1 MIDYKAMGER
11 VKRFRKRKGWTQ
23 AELADEMGISNVT
36 ISHIECGTNKPEL
49 NTVVNLANAL
59 DVTVDMLL
67 CDSLDAASVP
77 YHKDLAELMQ
87 SCSVGELR
95 LLAQVIPSLLSAF
108 RTSLSNSSKE

>member
-11 VKRFRKRKGWTQ
+11 VKRFRKKKNWTQ
-23 AELADEMGISNVT
+23 AELAYNVGISNVT
-36 ISHIECGTNKPEL
+36 VSHIECGTNKPEL

-67 CDSLDAASVP
+67 CDSLDAAAMP
-77 YHKDLAELMQ
+77 YHKDLSELMQ

-95 LLAQVIPSLLSAF
+95 LLAQIIPSILSAF
-108 RTSLSNSSKE
+108 RTNLADSSKE

>member
-23 AELADEMGISNVT
+23 AELADKMGISNVT

-77 YHKDLAELMQ
+77 YHKDLAEIMQ

-95 LLAQVIPSLLSAF
+95 LLTQIIPSVLSAF
-108 RTSLSNSSKE
+108 RTSLAKTPKE